1 MQLQVTANPLA
12 ITSYQSLATAEQ
24 KQPPVTGTVA
34 PVAAA
39 PETLKTSPTSQ
50 PVSPSGAGAETEA
63 FSEQRQRINRDP
75 LEQEQQRSF
84 TDQQEDDQEQQ
95 LIRELA
101 ARDREVRQHELN
113 HAAAGGQ
120 YAGAP
125 SYEFQRG
132 PDGRLYAVGGEVSI
146 DTSPVPNDP
155 KATLEKA
162 EVILR
167 AALSVAEPS
176 AQDRAV
182 AARATALAAEARA
195 ELARNEG
202 DTEQRRDAQGEAD
215 QIREE
220 RRSEELK
227 DRIEDQLKRNEDTAD
242 RIQEFSE
249 QLQEVN
255 ERFAEINQRLI
266 DVGVFKKLFP
276 EGLIFDQIV

>member
-1 MQLQVTANPLA
+1 MQLQVTVNSLA
-12 ITSYQSLATAEQ
+12 ISSYQSRATAEQ
-24 KQPPVTGTVA
+24 KQPPVTGSVA
-34 PVAAA
+34 PVAAP

-50 PVSPSGAGAETEA
+50 PASPSAANAEAEG
-63 FSEQRQRINRDP
+63 FSEQRQRVSRDP
-75 LEQEQQRSF
+75 LEQEQSRSF
-84 TDQQEDDQEQQ
+84 RQQQEDDQEQQ

-101 ARDREVRQHELN
+101 ARDREVRQHELT

-132 PDGRLYAVGGEVSI
+132 PDGRLYAVAGEVSI

-155 KATLEKA
+155 QATLEKA

-167 AALSVAEPS
+167 AALAVAEPS

-182 AARATALAAEARA
+182 AARATALANEARA
-195 ELARNEG
+195 ELARQDSE
-202 DTEQRRDAQGEAD
+202 TQQGREARTEAD
-215 QIREE
+215 QLREE

-227 DRIEDQLKRNEDTAD
+227 DRIEDQQKRNEETAE
-242 RIQEFSE
+242 RLQEYNE
-249 QLQEVN
+249 QLLEVN
-255 ERFAEINQRLI
+255 QRFADINQRLV
-266 DVGVFKKLFP
+266 DVGVFRKLFP